1 VNPYMALYVKEL
13 KANRLVS
20 AVLLVLTAAIVLAV
34 ITNASPLN
42 ATLPLLVLPYLS
54 PPVFAGLL
62 MNSISQEWSGNT
74 QHQWLALPVPRA
86 ALPLMKLAAVGTLAV
101 AVFVLNTFG
110 VSMVLG
116 PALEAVGEFAG
127 AASGL
132 PIVDVEAAVVWSV
145 AGGVFGSMTVFL
157 LGLALVAASL
167 RMFVPRFKGLVTV
180 SVFLGGFWL
189 TGRLASTVSEALQSN
204 WAIAEAHQSVLYL
217 AGMGVLFAAV
227 GAYVFDQHVD
237 A

>member
-1 VNPYMALYVKEL
+1 
-13 KANRLVS
+13 
-20 AVLLVLTAAIVLAV
+20 
-34 ITNASPLN
+34 
-42 ATLPLLVLPYLS
+42 
-54 PPVFAGLL
+54 
-62 MNSISQEWSGNT
+62 
-74 QHQWLALPVPRA
+74 
-86 ALPLMKLAAVGTLAV
+86 
-101 AVFVLNTFG
+101 
-110 VSMVLG
+110 
-116 PALEAVGEFAG
+116 
-127 AASGL
+127 
-132 PIVDVEAAVVWSV
+132 VDVEAAVVWSV